1 MCSIHAQNSLFNNI
15 RIAHF
20 GTLGIELQEV
30 ENGKEET
37 KRCLSNRLK
46 EKHNLTEEE
55 ATWLINSLKFE
66 KVNIDELK
74 RNIYLQISSY
84 ILVMAAPNLAQEL
97 LIQYISELSNTK
109 GYTTLEIWKEKVHK
123 IGVSVAALNG
133 FYREYNKSLVCLSEL
148 RMNNTQ
154 EKLQDEFFE
163 GVSVHPDHIRLGL
176 DFKRNYWLQKIH
188 EILQNIGVTI
198 ILLRRLNIIVRFCL

>member
-1 MCSIHAQNSLFNNI
+1 M
-15 RIAHF
+15 
-20 GTLGIELQEV
+20 V
-30 ENGKEET
+30 
-37 KRCLSNRLK
+37 
-46 EKHNLTEEE
+46 
-55 ATWLINSLKFE
+55 
-66 KVNIDELK
+66 
-74 RNIYLQISSY
+74 
-84 ILVMAAPNLAQEL
+84 QEL

-109 GYTTLEIWKEKVHK
+109 GYTTLEIWKEKIHK
-123 IGVSVAALNG
+123 ISVSVAALNG

-188 EILQNIGVTI
+188 ETLQNIGVTI